1 MISYENLY
9 SSPNALAKYYS
20 AFKVSERLLLT
31 GHSHQAWPDCSF
43 EGQKQAW
50 LDAAEFVDDKWNK
63 AFMKAEEIKNGYRL
77 LLDDE
82 DGHIALAS
90 STHNLLIRFLSAL
103 PLTKDIN
110 IVTTDGE
117 FHTIRRQ
124 LDRLSEEGIKIIKV
138 PAEQS
143 ELVVEKLISAV
154 NDKTAAVLVSK
165 VFFNTGEIVEDL
177 SPLAAKCEKHGAR
190 LLVDVYHA
198 LNAVPFSV
206 KNESLEQAFIIG
218 GGYKYCQLGEG
229 NCFLR
234 FPAETDL
241 RPVIT
246 GWYSEFG
253 TLSGQKKEKE
263 VLYGSGDALFAGATY
278 DPSSHYRGAEVFR
291 FFKEMELTPDFL
303 RKVSQHQVGLLAGK
317 FDDADLDPGLI
328 TRKPNISFNKIG
340 GFLVLYSPL
349 ADEISMR
356 LKKEGVLTDYR
367 GSSLRLGPAPYL
379 SDDQLIKSME
389 ILISVVKSMSK

>member
-1 MISYENLY
+1 MISYPALY
-9 SSPNALAKYYS
+9 NSPNALAKYYS

-50 LDAAEFVDDKWNK
+50 LDAAQFVDDKWEK
-63 AFMKAEEIKNGYRL
+63 AFIKAEEIKNGHKL
-77 LLDDE
+77 LLDDDE
-82 DGHIALAS
+82 GQMALAS
-90 STHNLLIRFLSAL
+90 STHDLLIRFLSAL
-103 PLTKDIN
+103 PLKKDIN

-124 LDRLSEEGIKIIKV
+124 LDRLSEEGLEIIKV
-138 PAEQS
+138 PANQS
-143 ELVVEKLISAV
+143 ELVVEKIISAV

-177 SPLAAKCEKHGAR
+177 SVLAGKCEKHGAR

-198 LNAVPFSV
+198 LNAMPFSV
-206 KNESLEQAFIIG
+206 KNENLENAFIIG

-253 TLSGQKKEKE
+253 ALSKQKKEKN

-303 RKVSQHQVGLLAGK
+303 RKVSQHQVGLLASK

-328 TRKPNISFNKIG
+328 TRNTNISVNRIG
-340 GFLVLYSPL
+340 GFLVLNSPF
-349 ADEISMR
+349 ADVISMR
-356 LKKEGVLTDYR
+356 LREKGVFTDYR

-379 SDDQLIKSME
+379 SDDQLIKSIE
-389 ILISVVKSMSK
+389 LLISVVKNLSK